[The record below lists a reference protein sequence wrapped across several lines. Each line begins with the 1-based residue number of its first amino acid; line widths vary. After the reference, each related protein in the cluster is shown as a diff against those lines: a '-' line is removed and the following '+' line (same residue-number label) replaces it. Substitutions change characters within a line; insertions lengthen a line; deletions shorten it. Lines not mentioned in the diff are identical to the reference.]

1 MLTDGF
7 DRHIRYLRLSV
18 TDRCDFRCQYC
29 MAEDMTFLPRQ
40 AVLSLEELARVG
52 RVFVQLGV
60 RKIRVTGGEP
70 LVRKDVAFLL
80 GELGGLADLEELA
93 ITTNG
98 SQLPKLA
105 PSLREA
111 GVHSLNISLDTL
123 DEEQFK
129 TITRT
134 GHLPTVLAGIDAA
147 IACEF
152 PRIRLN
158 AVILKGQNEGQI
170 VPLAQFALAKGIDIA
185 YIEEMPLGQVNA
197 AGKPLELV
205 SSTQVLQTLE
215 TYFGQTLTTAA
226 NPSDHSGPARYFT
239 VQGATSRIGV
249 ISPHSN
255 NFCSSCNRVRVTAE
269 GKLLLCLGNEDAI
282 DLRDMMRSGAGD
294 ADLYEAIRNALQL
307 KPERHV
313 FDRPDEPQ
321 ILRFMNATGG

>member
-1 MLTDGF
+1 
-7 DRHIRYLRLSV
+7 
-18 TDRCDFRCQYC
+18 

-123 DEEQFK
+123 DETQFK

-205 SSTQVLQTLE
+205 TSAQVLQTLE
-215 TYFGQTLTTAA
+215 THFGQTLTTTA
-226 NPSDHSGPARYFT
+226 NPSGHGGPARYFT

-294 ADLYEAIRNALQL
+294 ADLYEAIRHALQL